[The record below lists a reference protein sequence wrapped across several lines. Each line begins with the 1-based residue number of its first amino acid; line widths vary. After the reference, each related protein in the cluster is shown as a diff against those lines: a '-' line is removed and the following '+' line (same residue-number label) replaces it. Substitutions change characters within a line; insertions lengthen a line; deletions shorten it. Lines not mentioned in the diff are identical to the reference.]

1 MYKDLKNKVA
11 IVTGARKGMGRTH
24 ALKLARE
31 GVKVVVS
38 DISEEDCQKVVEEIK
53 KAGGKAMAVK
63 CDVSKKKEVEGLV
76 KKTVDKFGKVD
87 ILVNNAGI
95 CQFKP
100 FLELTEEEWDRTL
113 DINLKGYFLCA
124 QAVSKEM
131 AKQKSPARNASPAR
145 SDAVS
150 SGEHSEAGGP
160 ARNASPARSDAVSSG
175 EHSEAGGPAR
185 NASHSEAGGGV
196 IINIAS
202 VAMGQVG
209 VGFPNIVH
217 YCASKGG
224 IVGMSEALALELAP
238 LGIRVNV
245 ISPGM
250 IETPMIDPIKQ
261 DPKTMEGLMSRVP
274 LRRFGKPE
282 EVSDLVLFLAS
293 EASSY
298 MTGSTVVIDGG
309 WLAG

>member
-1 MYKDLKNKVA
+1 MYEDLKNKVA
-11 IVTGARKGMGRTH
+11 IVTGARRGMGRTH
-24 ALKLARE
+24 ALKLAQE

-38 DISEEDCQKVVEEIK
+38 DISEEDCQKVVDEIE
-53 KAGGKAMAVK
+53 KAGGEGLALK
-63 CDVSKKKEVEGLV
+63 CDVSKKKEVDELV

-95 CQFKP
+95 AQFKP

-124 QAVSKEM
+124 QAASKEM
-131 AKQKSPARNASPAR
+131 VKQKS
-145 SDAVS
+145 
-150 SGEHSEAGGP
+150 
-160 ARNASPARSDAVSSG
+160 
-175 EHSEAGGPAR
+175 
-185 NASHSEAGGGV
+185 GV
-196 IINIAS
+196 IINIGS

-209 VGFPNIVH
+209 VGFPNVVH

-224 IVGMSEALALELAP
+224 IVAMTEALVLELAP

-245 ISPGM
+245 VCPGM
-250 IETPMIDPIKQ
+250 IETPMIDQIKQ
-261 DPKTMEGLMSRVP
+261 DPKMMEGLMSRVP

-293 EASSY
+293 DASSY
-298 MTGSTVVIDGG
+298 MTGSAVVIDGG
-309 WLAG
+309 WLSG

>member
-11 IVTGARKGMGRTH
+11 IVTGARRGMCRTH
-24 ALKLARE
+24 ALKMAQE

-131 AKQKSPARNASPAR
+131 AKQKS
-145 SDAVS
+145 
-150 SGEHSEAGGP
+150 P